1 MADFT
6 KIHNA
11 IILPHLDYCNELGE
25 HKQGTHSQIIIIML
39 KKRALRMISNSHYIN
54 KFTTLC
60 AISDASNFWS
70 GQTECFVVYVCLY
83 MFPMNSSLHSYPIR
97 ERYNFR
103 KPLTYSTL
111 SGLQSIYFT
120 GVKKC
125 NSIDGDLKSTTTFS
139 RCKVLYKQSLCT

>member
-1 MADFT
+1 
-6 KIHNA
+6 
-11 IILPHLDYCNELGE
+11 
-25 HKQGTHSQIIIIML
+25 
-39 KKRALRMISNSHYIN
+39 
-54 KFTTLC
+54 
-60 AISDASNFWS
+60 
-70 GQTECFVVYVCLY
+70 
-83 MFPMNSSLHSYPIR
+83 MNSSLHSYPIR

-139 RCKVLYKQSLCT
+139 RCKVLYKQSVFRQKVSMTD